1 MRQQPK
7 KTRRDKLE
15 QYPSTSRITKNKF
28 VEVNEPVPIFPKTA
42 KQKKYLELLN
52 NDNVQ
57 VIVCTGLHGVG
68 KSFLSATVAADKF
81 RKNLIK
87 QIIVARPY
95 VQTGKSSGSKPG
107 TTLEKL
113 YPYVRNVLDPIKKR
127 LGNAAFEIALKD
139 GEHGDIQ
146 VQETE
151 SIRGRSFD
159 EKSWLLIEESQQTT
173 PEEMLAIC
181 TRISDDCKLII
192 SGDLNQRDI
201 KGESGL
207 KWFMDFVKRHNIRGV
222 EVINFDSPE
231 DVVRG
236 GIVRDIAL
244 GLDRDNKLI
253 KS

>member
-1 MRQQPK
+1 M
-7 KTRRDKLE
+7 
-15 QYPSTSRITKNKF
+15 
-28 VEVNEPVPIFPKTA
+28 
-42 KQKKYLELLN
+42 
-52 NDNVQ
+52 
-57 VIVCTGLHGVG
+57 
-68 KSFLSATVAADKF
+68 
-81 RKNLIK
+81 
-87 QIIVARPY
+87 
-95 VQTGKSSGSKPG
+95 
-107 TTLEKL
+107 
-113 YPYVRNVLDPIKKR
+113 
-127 LGNAAFEIALKD
+127 
-139 GEHGDIQ
+139 
-146 VQETE
+146 
-151 SIRGRSFD
+151 
-159 EKSWLLIEESQQTT
+159 IEEAQQTT